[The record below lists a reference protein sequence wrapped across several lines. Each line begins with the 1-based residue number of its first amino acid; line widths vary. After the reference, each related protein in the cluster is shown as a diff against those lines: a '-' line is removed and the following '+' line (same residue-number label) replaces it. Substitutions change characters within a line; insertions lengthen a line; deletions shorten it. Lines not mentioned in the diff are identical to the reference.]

1 MLSNFIRRL
10 ATFFLLTASS
20 VSLVAAAEFGV
31 DYGWGLPVTIE
42 VLKDVRAEVGHPP
55 GKRGML
61 HSSAPFSISQG
72 ERFEMIEVHQ
82 EGGCKIS
89 VEEKVYDLSSCP
101 WLTGFRDHQGDIF
114 KVISTGSEPR

>member
-1 MLSNFIRRL
+1 MLSNFSCRL
-10 ATFFLLTASS
+10 ATFFLLTCFP
-20 VSLVAAAEFGV
+20 VSLVTAAEFGV

-42 VLKDVRAEVGHPP
+42 VLKDVKAVVGHPP
-55 GKRGML
+55 GKRGIL
-61 HSSAPFSISQG
+61 YSNAPFSISQG
-72 ERFEMIEVHQ
+72 KCFDMIEVHQ
-82 EGGCKIS
+82 EGGCKVS